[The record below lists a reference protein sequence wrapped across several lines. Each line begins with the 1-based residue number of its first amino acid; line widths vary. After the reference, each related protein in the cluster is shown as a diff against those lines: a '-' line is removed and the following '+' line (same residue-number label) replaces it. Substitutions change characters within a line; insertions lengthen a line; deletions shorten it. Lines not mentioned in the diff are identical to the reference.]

1 MRIYRLCILV
11 LLALG
16 AVDAFA
22 HFNLNRK
29 AEIGAA
35 HKAKLRGVCAGASDQ
50 IDIEINNVRARLLG
64 AGDCW
69 WNYDEGRYIVPKV
82 DPASGQQ
89 EVSSIFAGSVWL
101 GGVDPGQNLKLACQD
116 YRYNGDDD
124 FWPGPLDPIVG
135 TTDEATCANWN
146 RHFRVT
152 GEDIRQHLKNLAN
165 GNLSPDAI
173 PRNIKGWPAKGNEF
187 FYSVWGFDLP
197 YTTQALA
204 GFYDRD
210 GDTDYEPLDGDY
222 PSIEIRGCDQDR
234 YPDEMIFWIYND
246 EGGGAPHAVTKGS
259 TIQMEVQVQAFAY
272 RTADELNDM
281 TFQRYKLINRA
292 TERIDSTFFA
302 MWVDADLGCTSDDF
316 IGCDTAL
323 SLMYTYNQ
331 DATDGDPG
339 CSCPE
344 GSPATYCNDV
354 PILGVDYFRGPLR
367 PVTLPDGRDTSVEIG
382 MSSFMYYNN
391 PSIGN
396 PLPGTGDPDQPAEY
410 YNYLTGR
417 WRDGTP
423 LTYGG
428 NGYQSGGPI
437 VKYAF
442 PDPPNDPNGWSM
454 CTANLPKGDRR
465 TLQASGPFTLL
476 PGAKNELI
484 IGVPWVPDV
493 EYPCPDLEQI
503 FRADKLAQGLFDN
516 CFDLLD
522 GPDAPNVD
530 WVEMNQEVVAVLT
543 NVEPFNNVKE
553 AYSEQDFLA
562 PEYYRTN
569 PDEKVRD
576 SANYKFEGYVI
587 YQLANP
593 NVSAANY
600 DDPTQARI
608 VYQVDKKNNVSKL
621 FNWIEVQDP
630 FDLSKRVYYPELQ
643 VDGGDNG
650 VRHTFSIK
658 DDQFATGNDK
668 RLINHKKYYYS
679 VVAYAYNNFGNFD
692 PLVRPVTGQQR
703 PYLAGRGNIQIY
715 TVIPRPIVDVAL
727 NASYGDGVA
736 VTRLEGAGNN
746 GTFLDL
752 DDASRDK
759 IFNNTDSTLTYKQGA
774 GPITITIFNPFE
786 VKDGQYEVVLSDGN
800 DTDTKLQDTARWQLR
815 RLPDG
820 AVLASERTINE
831 LNEQLIAEYG
841 FSVTIA
847 QRAEPGMYGAY
858 SSTGRLGEAPPYVDS
873 RNGAIGGEIEWENPD
888 QEWLQGI
895 PDATSGPTNFVKTGF
910 QEKDAEMDP
919 EQALSTIG
927 NGWFVPYVL
936 CDWVLPALATP
947 DNGDRLIT
955 AAWTE
960 KVAGSQGNVNGSA
973 IGTKSFPIKPNGQVD
988 VASRFYKLWQLPN
1001 VDIVITSDKSK
1012 WSRCVVA
1019 EGAGYYYTGA
1029 EYAQIQDPT
1038 LVPESPANKK
1048 RIMFDTRYAP
1058 SVSKYDND
1066 GDGLADPDGEVEPA
1080 LLSTGAANPL
1090 AGQPMRGMGWFPGY
1104 AVDVETGQR
1113 LNIFFCENSCY
1124 SSTLDPRLTGR
1135 DMMWNPTDQTL
1146 LNENVFVSDIPNLL
1160 LGGQHWVYVMNTP
1173 YDGCAALREKFTPEL
1188 AQATAKS
1195 QQVRFISWAGML
1207 QLAQGFQMNPLGN
1220 GEKGLVPYETR
1231 IKLRV
1236 DDPFQTWYNDSDNG
1250 RKSGTPRY
1258 QFTIQG
1264 RERSDLSSLQVE
1276 NALDSIK
1283 VVPNPYYGFSQYEV
1297 SQFSNVV
1304 KITNLPA
1311 KCKVTIYSLD
1321 GKFIRQYTRAEQ
1333 YAPYSQIAPDLE
1345 WDLKNSQ
1352 GIPVASGVYL
1362 IHIDAEGLGERT
1374 IKWFGIGRQFDPSG
1388 L

>member
-1 MRIYRLCILV
+1 MRFYRLCIMA
-11 LLALG
+11 LLAL
-16 AVDAFA
+16 ASVDAFA
-22 HFNLNRK
+22 HFDLNRK
-29 AEIGAA
+29 AEINVAR
-35 HKAKLRGVCAGASDQ
+35 KSSLRVCAGASDQ
-50 IDIEINNVRARLLG
+50 IDQEINNVRARLLG

-69 WNYDEGRYIVPKV
+69 WDYSDGRYIVPKV

-101 GGVDPGQNLKLACQD
+101 GGVDPGLNLKLACQN
-116 YRYNGDDD
+116 YRYSGNDD
-124 FWPGPLDPIVG
+124 FWPGPLDPITG
-135 TTDEATCANWN
+135 TTDAATCANWN

-152 GEDIRQHLKNLAN
+152 GEEIREHLRNLSE
-165 GNLSPDAI
+165 GNLSEAAM
-173 PRNIKGWPAKGNEF
+173 PRNIKGWPAKGNDF

-197 YTTQALA
+197 FTTQALA

-210 GDTDYEPLDGDY
+210 GDTNYEPLDGDY
-222 PSIEIRGCDQDR
+222 PSIEIRGCPIDR

-246 EGGGAPHAVTKGS
+246 EGGGAPHAVTKGNA
-259 TIQMEVQVQAFAY
+259 IQMEVQVQAFGY
-272 RTADELNDM
+272 KTADELNDM

-302 MWVDADLGCTSDDF
+302 MWIDADLGCTSDDY

-339 CSCPE
+339 CSCPQ
-344 GSPATYCNDV
+344 GSPATYCNNV

-367 PVTLPDGRDTSVEIG
+367 PITLPDGRDTSIEIG
-382 MSSFMYYNN
+382 MSAFTYFNN
-391 PSIGN
+391 PSIGQW
-396 PLPGTGDPDQPAEY
+396 PAGMGDPDQPAEF

-423 LTYGG
+423 YTYGG
-428 NGYQSGGPI
+428 SGYQSGGAQI
-437 VKYAF
+437 NYAF
-442 PDPPNDPNGWSM
+442 TDAPNSNGWSM
-454 CTANLPKGDRR
+454 CTANLGIGDRR

-484 IGVPWVPDV
+484 IGVPWVPDI

-530 WVEMNQEVVAVLT
+530 WVELNEEVVAVLT
-543 NVEPFNNVKE
+543 NVAPFNNVKE
-553 AYSEQDFLA
+553 GYSEQDFLA
-562 PEYYRTN
+562 PEYYRNNTDPN
-569 PDEKVRD
+569 VRD

-587 YQLANP
+587 YQLINP
-593 NVSAANY
+593 NVSAADY
-600 DDPTQARI
+600 DDPTKARI
-608 VYQVDKKNNVSKL
+608 VYQVDVKNGVNKL
-621 FNWIEVQDP
+621 YNWIEVADP

-643 VDGGDNG
+643 VDGADNG
-650 VRHTFSIK
+650 VRHTFSITE
-658 DDQFATGNDK
+658 DQFASGNDK
-668 RLINHKKYYYS
+668 TLINHKKYYYS
-679 VVAYAYNNFGNFD
+679 VVAYAYNSFANFD
-692 PLVRPVTGQQR
+692 PLARPVTGQQR

-715 TVIPRPIVDVAL
+715 TVIPRPIVDFAL

-736 VTRLEGAGNN
+736 ITRLEGAGNN
-746 GTFLDL
+746 GTFLEL
-752 DDASRDK
+752 DQASRDK
-759 IFNNTDSTLTYKQGA
+759 IFNNGDSTLTYQEGA
-774 GPITITIFNPFE
+774 GPITVTIFNPFE

-820 AVLASERTINE
+820 AVLESERTIDE

-858 SSTGRLGEAPPYVDS
+858 VSTGRLGEAPVYVDS
-873 RNGAIGGEIEWENPD
+873 RNGVIGGAVEWED
-888 QEWLQGI
+888 IDRQWLQGL
-895 PDATSGPTNFVKTGF
+895 PDQTNGPLNYVKTGF
-910 QEKDAEMDP
+910 QEKDEDMDP
-919 EQALSTIG
+919 EENFNNIG
-927 NGWFVPYVL
+927 NGWFVPYVM
-936 CDWVLPALATP
+936 CDFVLPTLATP

-955 AAWTE
+955 PAWTE
-960 KVAGSQGNVNGSA
+960 KTAGSQGNVNSSA
-973 IGTKSFPIKPNGQVD
+973 IGPKSFPIKPNGQPEPN
-988 VASRFYKLWQLPN
+988 SRFFKLWQLPS
-1001 VDIVITSDKSK
+1001 VDIVLTSDKSK

-1019 EGAGYYYTGA
+1019 EGAGYYYTGTEFA
-1029 EYAQIQDPT
+1029 PIQDPT

-1048 RIMFDTRYAP
+1048 RLMFDTRFSL
-1058 SVSKYDND
+1058 SVGKNDND
-1066 GDGLADPDGEVEPA
+1066 GDGLADPDNEVEPA
-1080 LLSTGAANPL
+1080 TLSTGAANPL
-1090 AGQPMRGMGWFPGY
+1090 AGQPLRGMGWFPGY

-1113 LNIFFCENSCY
+1113 LNIFFVENSCY
-1124 SSTLDPRLTGR
+1124 HSGLDPRLTGR
-1135 DMMWNPTDQTL
+1135 DMMWNPTDQAV
-1146 LNENVFVSDIPNLL
+1146 LNENVFVNDIPNLL

-1173 YDGCAALREKFTPEL
+1173 YDECRALREKFSPEL
-1188 AQATAKS
+1188 SPSGTAKA

-1207 QLAQGFQMNPLGN
+1207 QLAQGFQMDPLGN
-1220 GEKGLVPYETR
+1220 GPNGLIPYETR
-1231 IKLRV
+1231 VKLRV
-1236 DDPFQTWYNDSDNG
+1236 DNPFQTWYNDADNG

-1264 RERSDLSSLQVE
+1264 RERADLNQVQVE

-1321 GKFIRQYTRAEQ
+1321 GKFIRQYTRNEQ
-1333 YAPYSQIAPDLE
+1333 YEPYQQIAPDLE
-1345 WDLKNSQ
+1345 WDLKNNK

-1362 IHIDAEGLGERT
+1362 INVSAEGMGERT